1 MFTLGAGY
9 STLDGI
15 TGMGSISQQNLFG
28 MGYIVTL
35 RGEISTERQDFTLSF
50 TNPWLFDRPIN
61 FGFDVYNL
69 DRTYYDDYDQKTRG
83 AAIRL
88 GHPIIRRKLY
98 ANYRLEYDWVD
109 IYNLDDDVSYY
120 IKEQRGKATTISFTP
135 SLVWNTLNHPVDPSG
150 GNKSTFSMKFAGG
163 PLQGDYDFINT
174 ELTSFQYFPL
184 FWSFVGLLRGEIGYL
199 KSTSGKKLPI
209 DERYRLGG
217 MYTIRGYKDG
227 DVSPKDS
234 EGHEYGGNKY
244 LLFSGEVTFP
254 IVESAKI
261 KGVIFFDAGQSYAEG
276 DTYFSSMRESAG
288 FGIRWFSPLGPLRL
302 EYGRKLNP
310 KKDESSGRWDFSIGG
325 LF

>member
-1 MFTLGAGY
+1 
-9 STLDGI
+9 
-15 TGMGSISQQNLFG
+15 
-28 MGYIVTL
+28 
-35 RGEISTERQDFTLSF
+35 
-50 TNPWLFDRPIN
+50 
-61 FGFDVYNL
+61 
-69 DRTYYDDYDQKTRG
+69 
-83 AAIRL
+83 
-88 GHPIIRRKLY
+88 
-98 ANYRLEYDWVD
+98 
-109 IYNLDDDVSYY
+109 
-120 IKEQRGKATTISFTP
+120 
-135 SLVWNTLNHPVDPSG
+135 
-150 GNKSTFSMKFAGG
+150 
-163 PLQGDYDFINT
+163 
-174 ELTSFQYFPL
+174 
-184 FWSFVGLLRGEIGYL
+184 
-199 KSTSGKKLPI
+199 
-209 DERYRLGG
+209 

-310 KKDESSGRWDFSIGG
+310 KKMNQVADGTFLFGG